1 MDNLAQTFRDI
12 VDELRQTGEEVHARR
27 LGEDKIATTVC
38 RHAVKAHDP
47 LKGEEL
53 RGLLEQLHRCDLP
66 YTCPH
71 GRPTLIQM
79 SYAEL
84 EKKFGRKV

>member
-1 MDNLAQTFRDI
+1 MDLRQLFRDI
-12 VDELRQTGEEVHARR
+12 LDEIQAGGPGVSKSR
-27 LGEDKIATTVC
+27 LGEDAVATTVC
-38 RHAVKAHDP
+38 RHAVKARDP
-47 LKGEEL
+47 LGVRELEALLREL
-53 RGLLEQLHRCDLP
+53 RTCDLP

-71 GRPTLIQM
+71 GRPTMIQL